1 MIVHTY
7 AVFLCNCLGPRP
19 SNEDMNFVGA
29 VLHGGGCDPSL
40 LGEAHRRLPNR
51 VCMIVYVHVN
61 GIMYHAD
68 VIAGLEWLWGVRF
81 SPVLALEVLPPQI
94 ARCICSDCLSRD
106 AEAFLQLQKCI
117 ARYYIIGEYACI
129 LLSIAAC
136 RCLCLWF
143 LDVSENGLSQ
153 SLAA

>member
-7 AVFLCNCLGPRP
+7 AVFLCNCLGPRL

-51 VCMIVYVHVN
+51 VCMIVYVYVN

-68 VIAGLEWLWGVRF
+68 VIAGLEL
-81 SPVLALEVLPPQI
+81 SLECSVLTRAG
-94 ARCICSDCLSRD
+94 
-106 AEAFLQLQKCI
+106 
-117 ARYYIIGEYACI
+117 IG
-129 LLSIAAC
+129 
-136 RCLCLWF
+136 
-143 LDVSENGLSQ
+143 
-153 SLAA
+153 SLTSSNCKVHLH

>member
-7 AVFLCNCLGPRP
+7 AVFLCNCPRP
-19 SNEDMNFVGA
+19 RLSNEDMNFVGA
-29 VLHGGGCDPSL
+29 VLHGGGCDPGL
-40 LGEAHRRLPNR
+40 LGEAHRRLPKR
-51 VCMIVYVHVN
+51 ACMIVYVHVD

-94 ARCICSDCLSRD
+94 ARCICTDCLSRD

-117 ARYYIIGEYACI
+117 ARYYRIGEYACI

-153 SLAA
+153 LLAA